1 MNRPLARR
9 LCAGVLI
16 GVIVCAAAMLG
27 YNRLNRPTTI
37 TAVFTSAPSI
47 YIGDDVRVAGV
58 KAGTISAIQPE
69 GTTVRLTF
77 RVDKDVPIP
86 ANAQAIIVAENLI
99 AARYVQLSPPYETT
113 GPTMRDGDV
122 IPLDRTAVPVEWDE
136 VKDQLDRLAVALGP
150 TNGAPTG
157 SLGRFFDSAAAAMDG
172 NGDKLRQT
180 LKELSGVARILGE
193 GSGNIVDI
201 LKNLQRFV
209 TALRDSNQEIVQ
221 FEDRLA
227 TLSSVLDGNRSDLD
241 GALSTL
247 SVAVGDVQRFVA
259 ATRDRTSEQVV
270 RLADVTQ
277 NLADNK
283 GEVEELLHIFPNV
296 LANGY
301 NIYDPLTGGGGG
313 TFVFS
318 GFSNLPQLLCG
329 ALVTNTNNNPTETA
343 KKCAEYLGPLM
354 RLFNFNT
361 LPIAWNPFLKPS
373 VPPDRLIYTEPGLI
387 PGAPAAPESQR
398 PAPQGLPDMLL
409 PAEAQPK

>member
-1 MNRPLARR
+1 MNRLLVRR

-16 GVIVCAAAMLG
+16 GVIVCAATMLG
-27 YNRLNRPTTI
+27 YIRLNRPTII
-37 TAVFTSAPSI
+37 TAVFASAPSI
-47 YIGDDVRVAGV
+47 YVGDDVRVAGV
-58 KAGTISAIQPE
+58 KAGTISAIQPQ

-77 RVDKDVPIP
+77 RVDNDVPIP
-86 ANAQAIIVAENLI
+86 ANAKAIVVAENLI
-99 AARYVQLSPPYETT
+99 AARYVQLTPPYETT

-122 IPLDRTAVPVEWDE
+122 IPLERTAVPVEWDE

-209 TALRDSNQEIVQ
+209 TALRDSNQQIVQ
-221 FEDRLA
+221 VEDRLA

-241 GALSTL
+241 AALSTL

-259 ATRDRTSEQVV
+259 ATRDKTSEQVV
-270 RLADVTQ
+270 RLTDVTQ

-373 VPPDRLIYTEPGLI
+373 APPDRLIYTEPGLI
-387 PGAPAAPESQR
+387 PGAPAAPESQQ